1 MRKRTKNGPCVGI
14 VAVRHGDEI
23 MVITAQG
30 MVVRTKVDDIRI
42 VGRNTQ
48 GVKVMTPKD
57 GDKIITLAKLARE
70 IGGIEGTTAAELP
83 PMEKE

>member
-1 MRKRTKNGPCVGI
+1 
-14 VAVRHGDEI
+14 VRDGDEI

-48 GVKVMTPKD
+48 GVKVMTPNA

-70 IGGIEGTTAAELP
+70 IAAADPAPQPIEPTP
-83 PMEKE
+83 PPQE